1 MTPESGSLRDR
12 VAHLERENRQLKMV
26 GVAVAVLLVSFVFV
40 GAGKSPRTIAA
51 EKIVLLDS
59 HGRARLTIATPAI
72 VGAVVDTGPDDP
84 VIWLTDDKGADRAML
99 TADGLY
105 FANDKS
111 RPTVTLSSG
120 PKRGAPALRFY
131 AADGKVSWSAP

>member
-1 MTPESGSLRDR
+1 M
-12 VAHLERENRQLKMV
+12 
-26 GVAVAVLLVSFVFV
+26 AVAVLLVSFVFV